1 MENDRLG
8 YEEMT
13 DMFKKRDEE
22 LHEAQEEKEY
32 KEIRRTSKRELA
44 NAYLESLSSSRP
56 LETGIEPPMDRKPIP
71 EIMNM
76 APSGEIITETRKERL
91 LNSLK
96 SDKYDYVVVE
106 EQPKKSTHVEEKKGV
121 SAKTKAL
128 AIITGI
134 TLIAGGIAYG
144 NALHERDKN
153 MMEGM
158 TEYTEF
164 LEETGQRPSEENYE
178 YFIEHV
184 HNEDV
189 PQETS
194 GGRTHG

>member
-1 MENDRLG
+1 M
-8 YEEMT
+8 
-13 DMFKKRDEE
+13 
-22 LHEAQEEKEY
+22 
-32 KEIRRTSKRELA
+32 
-44 NAYLESLSSSRP
+44 
-56 LETGIEPPMDRKPIP
+56 
-71 EIMNM
+71 
-76 APSGEIITETRKERL
+76 
-91 LNSLK
+91 
-96 SDKYDYVVVE
+96 
-106 EQPKKSTHVEEKKGV
+106 
-121 SAKTKAL
+121 
-128 AIITGI
+128 
-134 TLIAGGIAYG
+134 
-144 NALHERDKN
+144 HERDKN

>member
-22 LHEAQEEKEY
+22 LHEAKEEKEY

-91 LNSLK
+91 LNS
-96 SDKYDYVVVE
+96 
-106 EQPKKSTHVEEKKGV
+106 EKKGV